1 MTDKKSSSKH
11 KSHRL
16 SAVSAAFLE
25 HQSFLKKFL
34 SQYLYNQQDIDDVA
48 QETYLRAYQAE
59 QKKDIEQPKAFLFC
73 IARNIALTELTKK
86 SHQITDTIVDL
97 GDSIVILD
105 EATVE
110 NEIEAQQRLGIYCEA
125 VAALPKQCRRVY
137 LLRKIHGLS
146 HKEIAAHMDLTVSS
160 IEKHLLK
167 GVLKCRA
174 YVREREEGGSTTQ
187 QPGAF
192 SQVGAQDGNK

>member
-1 MTDKKSSSKH
+1 MTDKKSLSKH
-11 KSHRL
+11 RSHRL

-34 SQYLYNQQDIDDVA
+34 SRYLYNQQDIDDVA

-59 QKKDIEQPKAFLFC
+59 QKKDIEQPKAFLFS

-86 SHQITDTIVDL
+86 TRQIVDTIADL
-97 GDSIVILD
+97 DDLVVTPG

-125 VAALPKQCRRVY
+125 VAALPEQCRRAY

-146 HKEIAAHMDLTVSS
+146 HKEIAGHMNLTVSS
-160 IEKHLLK
+160 IEKHLSK

-174 YVREREEGGSTTQ
+174 YVREREEGNSTLQ
-187 QPGAF
+187 QSGT
-192 SQVGAQDGNK
+192 SLQRGAQDAGK